1 MCSRAPWFGSTAVAG
16 VLSVGCALDLTGLVI
31 ACLRSG
37 ACCLPPGWFSPVR
50 LFCTASHNS
59 LPMLLAIPDPQGM
72 VPLPPA
78 AAGSG
83 LELLLTNLWVG
94 KGNLHSLWL
103 SLERKWSACVY
114 VLWVRALFSG
124 YVLRSSVPPRLV
136 LALAAVYMYGAR

>member
-1 MCSRAPWFGSTAVAG
+1 
-16 VLSVGCALDLTGLVI
+16 
-31 ACLRSG
+31 
-37 ACCLPPGWFSPVR
+37 
-50 LFCTASHNS
+50 
-59 LPMLLAIPDPQGM
+59 MLLAIPDPQGM

-94 KGNLHSLWL
+94 KGKLHSLWL